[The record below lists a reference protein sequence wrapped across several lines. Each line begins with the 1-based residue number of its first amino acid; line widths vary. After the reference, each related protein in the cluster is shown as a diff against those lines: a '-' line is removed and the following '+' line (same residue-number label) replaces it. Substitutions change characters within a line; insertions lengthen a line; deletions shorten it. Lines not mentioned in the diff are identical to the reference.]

1 MNYLAPIPKQFVDQ
15 SGIPYS
21 GGKVTVYNHGNTT
34 KATIYVDASGNAV
47 SPNPVVLD
55 SNGAWKAY
63 VPAAAR
69 YDYIVEDANGNVVF
83 PFEDVAVPVD
93 SDFNPGSVASEYSPE
108 ATYPAGSLVFKDGE
122 LYKALTDIT
131 TPEAWDPWHWG
142 RTDIAD
148 CMPILFEC
156 TAPNWPDPD
165 LMFEA
170 VKAGRLAGICQLSY
184 NGEYRTIFAL
194 TDTANR
200 TVPPVSYVMEFRH
213 VTSFGEDVVQF
224 AKSSGS
230 WTTSVEYNKSA
241 PRATVCSNWSS
252 SITYTTGNLVYRGNK
267 LYRCLVASSS
277 HTWTAAEWT
286 ETDIATELQN
296 AGSSLAAG
304 IIAGEYSSSDTY
316 DAGMLCMK
324 EGHLYCCISDITS
337 PEAWNATH
345 WEETSLGNYGP
356 VVFRCNA
363 PNWPDPTTMF
373 NVCMACKEAFISRM
387 GEGAETFAVWR
398 LSSIFRRDSSP
409 RIKTMTFEV
418 TKPDRI
424 EEVKFTE
431 ENSTWSVAETSKS
444 IVDRDMV
451 APNWASA
458 DSHTYKI
465 GTLVYHNGT
474 LYKCKVNPASN
485 TWVAAEWESTTV
497 ADAKAPRTI
506 YLSGTSSS
514 PPAGAN
520 VWAAITSNVDVV
532 ISIIGI
538 GGHRQDLY
546 QSNVSVAGADMDVRF
561 ASVPSNGKCYTL
573 HYSST
578 DSGTTWTATYEIIN
592 VDNNIVVIEGNTNN
606 VPPAGTSVH
615 AAYIAGK
622 TPIVKMQTASGT
634 YRVYNLVY
642 ANTYGA
648 TYRRYYFAS
657 IDANNATIYSILYV
671 SSDGGSTFTTT
682 EYERPYTMRS
692 TIAPDFSVV
701 SIEDQYPVGSLIYHQ
716 NSYGANKLYRCTTAN
731 DGGTW
736 DPAKWEETTVGKE
749 IGEITGGEV
758 AKNGWVDASNLIEA
772 MPGVTAVTK
781 VFYINEVLGL
791 YRFQF
796 KAYSTALTRFPI
808 ELFKINYS
816 GFVNASGIAMTIGPN
831 DEQLNTPIPFGVYD
845 EFSGHDSRVVV
856 WPNNNNEAAGATG
869 IYGFGILK

>member
-15 SGIPYS
+15 SGVPYS

-34 KATIYVDASGNAV
+34 KARIYTDASGNTI

-63 VPAAAR
+63 VPAVAR
-69 YDYIVEDANGNVVF
+69 YDYVVEDANGNVVF
-83 PFEDVAVPVD
+83 SFQDVAVPVD
-93 SDFNPGSVASEYSPE
+93 SDFDPGSVASEYSPE
-108 ATYPAGSLVFKDGE
+108 ATYPAGSLVFHDGE

-165 LMFEA
+165 LMFKA
-170 VKAGRLAGICQLSY
+170 VKTGRLAGINQLATS
-184 NGEYRTIFAL
+184 GESRAIFAL
-194 TDTANR
+194 TDVVNR
-200 TVPPVSYVMEFRH
+200 TISPVNYVMEFCHETPYGSDR
-213 VTSFGEDVVQF
+213 VQF
-224 AKSSGS
+224 SKGSGS
-230 WTTSVEYNKSA
+230 WSTSVENYKCP
-241 PRATVCSNWSS
+241 PRATVCRDWSS
-252 SITYTTGNLVYRGNK
+252 VVTYPKGALVYRANK
-267 LYRCLVASSS
+267 LWRSLVDFPS

-286 ETDIATELQN
+286 KTSIAYELQN
-296 AGSSLAAG
+296 AGSSLASG

-356 VVFRCNA
+356 VVFRCVA

-387 GEGAETFAVWR
+387 GEGAEVFGIWR

-409 RIKTMTFEV
+409 RIKTMTFEF
-418 TKPDRI
+418 TKPDRV
-424 EEVKFTE
+424 EEVSFTE

-451 APNWASA
+451 APNWAST
-458 DSHTYKI
+458 DTSTYKI
-465 GTLVYHNGT
+465 GTLVYHNGV

-485 TWVAAEWESTTV
+485 TWVAAEWEATTV

-506 YLSGTSSS
+506 YLSGTAGA
-514 PPAGAN
+514 PPAGSD
-520 VWAAITSNVDVV
+520 VWAAVTSNTDVV

-561 ASVPSNGKCYTL
+561 ASVPANGKCYTL

-615 AAYIAGK
+615 AAYLSGK
-622 TPIVKMQTASGT
+622 TPIVKMQTSSDI
-634 YRVYNLVY
+634 YRVYHLVH
-642 ANTYGA
+642 ANTYGS

-692 TIAPDFSVV
+692 TIAPDYNTV
-701 SIEDQYPVGSLIYHQ
+701 SSTDQYPVGSLVYHQ

-731 DGGTW
+731 DGGPW
-736 DPAKWEETTVGKE
+736 DSTNWTETSIADE
-749 IGEITGGEV
+749 LNRL
-758 AKNGWVDASNLIEA
+758 AQNL
-772 MPGVTAVTK
+772 T
-781 VFYINEVLGL
+781 
-791 YRFQF
+791 
-796 KAYSTALTRFPI
+796 
-808 ELFKINYS
+808 
-816 GFVNASGIAMTIGPN
+816 
-831 DEQLNTPIPFGVYD
+831 
-845 EFSGHDSRVVV
+845 
-856 WPNNNNEAAGATG
+856 
-869 IYGFGILK
+869 